1 MVQINW
7 TQIAKNDL
15 KDIAEYI
22 FLKILKYMLNF
33 KLIELENELNF

>member
-33 KLIELENELNF
+33 KLIELENGLNF

>member
-22 FLKILKYMLNF
+22 YLKILKYMLNF
-33 KLIELENELNF
+33 KLIELENGLNF